1 MYFIIN
7 NMYFINNKFY
17 LKQLLWL
24 LEEEKKFYINYYNYN
39 NFNSFYAN
47 KDYANK
53 DYANKDYI
61 NNVYKITLLL
71 NKNYKNKIKL

>member
-1 MYFIIN
+1 
-7 NMYFINNKFY
+7 MYFINNKFY

-24 LEEEKKFYINYYNYN
+24 LEEEKKFYNNYYNYN
-39 NFNSFYAN
+39 NYNSF
-47 KDYANK
+47 YANK

-71 NKNYKNKIKL
+71 NKNYNKIKQN

>member
-39 NFNSFYAN
+39 NYNSFYAN
-47 KDYANK
+47 KDY
-53 DYANKDYI
+53 I
-61 NNVYKITLLL
+61 NNIYKITLLL
-71 NKNYKNKIKL
+71 NKNYKNKIKQN

>member
-39 NFNSFYAN
+39 NYNSF
-47 KDYANK
+47 YANK

-71 NKNYKNKIKL
+71 NKNYNKIKQN